1 MELNKWLSVL
11 ELFGIQTQI
20 QVVDITV
27 NFKLKIKSCIY
38 KRSDKLN
45 LYGAIHSPNPW
56 FYSSSIAESCDQ
68 MAKGEED
75 TNNHSQEACHEGPKF
90 EYIRK

>member
-1 MELNKWLSVL
+1 MKLNKRLSVL

-20 QVVDITV
+20 QA
-27 NFKLKIKSCIY
+27 
-38 KRSDKLN
+38 N
-45 LYGAIHSPNPW
+45 LTFMRAIHSPNPW